1 MLLATDWKTDFFFVG
16 MFLETDYGEQ
26 VVFICI
32 SVSGSIS
39 IFYLEIG
46 EFGRCYFFLVGIGEL
61 WARSV

>member
-1 MLLATDWKTDFFFVG
+1 
-16 MFLETDYGEQ
+16 MFLENDYGEQ

-61 WARSV
+61 